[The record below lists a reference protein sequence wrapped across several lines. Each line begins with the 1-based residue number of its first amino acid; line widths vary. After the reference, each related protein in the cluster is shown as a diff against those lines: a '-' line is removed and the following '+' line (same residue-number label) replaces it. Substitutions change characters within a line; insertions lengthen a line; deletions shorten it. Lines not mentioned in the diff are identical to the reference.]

1 MSQSSVLEPVDF
13 VFRRKCKRTTTE
25 IHASAMKMAL
35 VAIIA
40 RDAEVV
46 MLKRGEV
53 TLQSRGGKGLIKA
66 SVQKIGMMGLSSREE
81 IRPVATSQTGLF
93 AASLKS
99 IYLSSTIMSRGLNY
113 VMQPVNAP
121 SGH

>member
-1 MSQSSVLEPVDF
+1 
-13 VFRRKCKRTTTE
+13 
-25 IHASAMKMAL
+25 MKMAL

-46 MLKRGEV
+46 MLKRGEA

-66 SVQKIGMMGLSSREE
+66 SVQKIEMMGLSSRDE

-99 IYLSSTIMSRGLNY
+99 IYLGSTIMSRGLNY
-113 VMQPVNAP
+113 VMQPVNAT